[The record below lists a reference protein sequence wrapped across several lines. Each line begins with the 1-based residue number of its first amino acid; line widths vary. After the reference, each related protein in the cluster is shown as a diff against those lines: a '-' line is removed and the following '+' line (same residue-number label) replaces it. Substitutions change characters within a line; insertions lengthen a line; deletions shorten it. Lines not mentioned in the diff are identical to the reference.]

1 MGNTLIDF
9 SNELAGI
16 VQKVSPFVVS
26 VSARRR
32 YPSSGLLWAPNVI
45 VTAAHSIQQDEHI
58 SISTA
63 DGKEVSATLAGR
75 DPGTDIAVLKA
86 EVPAPIGPAPVRTPT
101 ANAGDIALVV
111 GRSPNSGANASLGII
126 SAASGAWKTWRG
138 GELDAY
144 IRLDA
149 RLFPQSSG
157 GVVVNARGE
166 IIGIATSALSRIA
179 GLAIPNASL
188 GRVAGQLLERGFV
201 PRGYLGIGV
210 QSVPLPDELQKKLA
224 VSNQGGLMILTVE
237 PGSPADKAGLFIGD
251 IVIALDG
258 VRTEEI
264 ENLQT
269 YSGSGLIGKAV
280 PIQVIRGGSLH
291 RASLT
296 VGERPGRRN

>member
-157 GVVVNARGE
+157 GGVVNARGE

-179 GLAIPNASL
+179 GLTIPNATL
-188 GRVAGQLLERGFV
+188 ERVAGQLLERGFV

>member
-16 VQKVSPFVVS
+16 VQKLSPFVVS
-26 VSARRR
+26 VAARRR
-32 YPSSGLLWAPNVI
+32 YPSSGLLWGPNVI
-45 VTAAHSIQQDEHI
+45 VTAAHTVQQDEDI
-58 SISTA
+58 TVTTA

-75 DPGTDIAVLKA
+75 DPGTEIAVLKA
-86 EVPAPIGPAPVRTPT
+86 EIAAPSGAAPVRTRT
-101 ANAGDIALVV
+101 ASAGELALVV

-126 SAASGAWKTWRG
+126 SAVSGAWKTWRG
-138 GELDAY
+138 AELDAY

-157 GVVVNARGE
+157 GAVVNARGE

-179 GLAIPNASL
+179 GLAIPVATL
-188 GRVAGQLLERGFV
+188 ERVTAQLLERGFV

-210 QSVPLPDELQKKLA
+210 QSVPLPDELAKKLS
-224 VSNQGGLMILTVE
+224 VSNKGGLMILTVE
-237 PGSPADKAGLFIGD
+237 PGSPADKAGLLIGD
-251 IVIALDG
+251 IVIALGD

-269 YSGSGLIGKAV
+269 STGSGLIGKAV
-280 PIQVIRGGSLH
+280 KVQVIRGGALH
-291 RASLT
+291 ESSLT
-296 VGERPGRRN
+296 VGERPGRRS